1 MQAIPWH
8 LLELGILG
16 LGKLIQTSSEG
27 QSELEE
33 YGIVSNW
40 GLTTAC
46 KLTEQLQ
53 RQVGNWTTRDR
64 HN

>member
-33 YGIVSNW
+33 YGIVSN
-40 GLTTAC
+40 
-46 KLTEQLQ
+46 
-53 RQVGNWTTRDR
+53 
-64 HN
+64 